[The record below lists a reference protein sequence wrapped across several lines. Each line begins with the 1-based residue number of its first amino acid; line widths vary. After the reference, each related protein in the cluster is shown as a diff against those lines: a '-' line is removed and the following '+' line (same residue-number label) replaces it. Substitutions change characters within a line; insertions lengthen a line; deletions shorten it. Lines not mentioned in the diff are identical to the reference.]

1 MEIFAKI
8 RLADLL
14 DYFLF
19 ASIWAL
25 FQVFRIPFLGE
36 THDLIFYLIM
46 IYPIE
51 MRDFLFKGASLGKV
65 IVGIRIYDQNWKNP
79 SYATLL
85 RRELFIS
92 YLRALRAKHHHLP
105 HKITKYEIILT
116 ERNMFFT
123 RVVDRKM
130 FKKFDQ
136 MAKTLSGRWEDN
148 MSDLY
153 DMYIADVYKTK
164 EDEIYK

>member
-1 MEIFAKI
+1 MEIFAKRRI
-8 RLADLL
+8 ADGL

-19 ASIWAL
+19 ALILAL
-25 FQVFRIPFLGE
+25 FRVLRIPFLGE
-36 THDLIFYLIM
+36 IHDPLFYLIM

-65 IVGIRIYDQNWKNP
+65 IVGIRIYDQNWKKP

-92 YLRALRAKHHHLP
+92 HLIGLRANYHSP

-116 ERNMFFT
+116 EKNKFFT

-136 MAKTLSGRWEDN
+136 MAKTLPGRWEDN

-164 EDEIYK
+164 ADEIYK